1 MEKNAKSKFGAIG
14 SLTSEQVRAAATLV
28 KNGRVYSLAVETSAQ
43 SPAYPGRT
51 YQILTDRILIDG
63 SGTYGKNL
71 LQGFDDFVCVW
82 CGVGTHL
89 DGFAHVAVDGL
100 HYGDIPSAEVIQP
113 RGAVR
118 YGIETVP
125 PIATRGVL
133 LDVPRALG
141 VPALEA
147 GFEIRRSHLERAFA
161 LQRTEPRP
169 GDVALV
175 HTGWLKDPKNR
186 GGFGRHGAGN
196 RQRSGRVFGR
206 GKGVVAIGSDNWA
219 LEVIPAPDAE
229 AFLPVHGYLLRGKG
243 VHIIENLWTR
253 DLATDRVYEFLF
265 VLAAPKLVGALQSPV
280 HPVAIA

>member
-1 MEKNAKSKFGAIG
+1 MEMKAKSELGAVG
-14 SLTSEQVRAAATLV
+14 SLTSAQVREAATLV
-28 KNGRVYSLAVETSAQ
+28 KNGRVYSLAVETSEQ

-71 LQGFDDFVCVW
+71 LQGFDDFVCLW

-89 DGFAHVAVDGL
+89 DGFAHVAVNGL
-100 HYGDIPSAEVIQP
+100 HYGAVASAEVIQP
-113 RGAVR
+113 RGAIR

-125 PIATRGVL
+125 PIAARGVL

-141 VPALEA
+141 IPALES
-147 GFEIRRSHLERAFA
+147 GYEIRRGDVERTVA
-161 LQRTEPRP
+161 LQQTELRP
-169 GDVALV
+169 GDVVLV

-186 GGFGRHGAGN
+186 GAFVDKEPGIGIEAARFLVE
-196 RQRSGRVFGR
+196 Q
-206 GKGVVAIGSDNWA
+206 KGTVAIGSDNWA
-219 LEVIPAPDAE
+219 LEVIPAADAE
-229 AFLPVHGYLLRGKG
+229 EFLPVHGYLLREKG
-243 VHIIENLWTR
+243 IHIIENVWTR
-253 DLATDRVYEFLF
+253 DLAADRVHEFFF